1 VHLSKGGANPKQ
13 NSKAKLKWSWLLYQ
27 VLLVY
32 FLIVILLEI
41 SIIKFLLYWFS
52 SWGFFQGHVDQKYLC
67 INLWFSYFLIS
78 IKSGKYLE
86 GICCFEVVSMC

>member
-13 NSKAKLKWSWLLYQ
+13 NSKAKLKWSWLLYR

-32 FLIVILLEI
+32 FLIVIFLEI

-52 SWGFFQGHVDQKYLC
+52 SWGFFQGHVDQKYMCKNFVVCLFPYQHLVEKIYRSILC
-67 INLWFSYFLIS
+67 FNA
-78 IKSGKYLE
+78 
-86 GICCFEVVSMC
+86 C